1 VKIVNIPVGDADFC
15 TDHELA
21 TIAHAPVVT
30 VEVAVDS
37 KVAGVPI
44 QLQALEI
51 RADIAAFWLATQD
64 WAAYVGI
71 IETETLFWAKVLQKD
86 CADWRRPGICVALI
100 ARRQLSAAQSPAA
113 ILINRR
119 AMKAKSMVAGVDLEK
134 WL

>member
-15 TDHELA
+15 IDHELA

-64 WAAYVGI
+64 
-71 IETETLFWAKVLQKD
+71 
-86 CADWRRPGICVALI
+86 
-100 ARRQLSAAQSPAA
+100 
-113 ILINRR
+113 
-119 AMKAKSMVAGVDLEK
+119 
-134 WL
+134 